1 MEVENSIP
9 NEFKKWAES
18 EQLKVFIA
26 SKIDE
31 DEKVELM
38 KQINRIAYKA
48 FKGGW
53 IARNNEEVDE
63 EFSDYNV
70 GE

>member
-18 EQLKVFIA
+18 VQLKVFIA